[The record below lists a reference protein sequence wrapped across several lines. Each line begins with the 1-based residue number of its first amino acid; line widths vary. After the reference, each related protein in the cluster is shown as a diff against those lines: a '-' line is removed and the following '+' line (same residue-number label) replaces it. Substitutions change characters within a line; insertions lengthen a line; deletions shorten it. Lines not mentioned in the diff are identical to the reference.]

1 MGLMDGKAGLITGA
15 ASGIGRASAIALGTE
30 GGSVIVSDL
39 ERAREAGEETV
50 RLVREQGG
58 QALFVSCDVA
68 VASECRQLV
77 EETVAAYGRLDFA
90 FNNAGIAA
98 FATIPDTEEGVFDA
112 VLSVNLKGVW
122 HGLKYQI
129 PQMVAL
135 GGGAIVN
142 TASVAGLLGGSNAGA
157 YVASKHGVVG
167 LTKTAALE
175 WAAQGVRVNAICP
188 GLTRSGLT
196 SDLGEETRNAIIE
209 NQAMRREAAPQEIAA
224 AVVWLCSEKAS
235 FVTGIA
241 MPVDGGTVA
250 ARAFVSGAAADR
262 V

>member
-1 MGLMDGKAGLITGA
+1 MGLMDGRAGLVTGG
-15 ASGIGRASAIALGTE
+15 ASGIGRAGAIAFGAE
-30 GGSVIVSDL
+30 GGDVVVADL
-39 ERAREAGEETV
+39 ASAREAGEETV
-50 RLVREQGG
+50 RLVRESGG
-58 QALFVSCDVA
+58 QARFVPCDVS
-68 VASECRQLV
+68 VASDCRRLV
-77 EETVAAYGRLDFA
+77 EETVSVYGSLDFA

-98 FATIPDTEEGVFDA
+98 FATIPDTNESVFDA
-112 VLSVNLKGVW
+112 VLAVNLKGVW
-122 HGLKYQI
+122 LGLKYQI
-129 PQMVAL
+129 PQMVAQ

-175 WAAQGVRVNAICP
+175 WAPQGVRVNAICP

-196 SDLGEETRNAIIE
+196 ADLDSGARDAILQ
-209 NQAMRREAAPQEIAA
+209 NQAMQREADPHEIAA

-250 ARAFVSGAAADR
+250 TRAFVSGAEPQPA
-262 V
+262 